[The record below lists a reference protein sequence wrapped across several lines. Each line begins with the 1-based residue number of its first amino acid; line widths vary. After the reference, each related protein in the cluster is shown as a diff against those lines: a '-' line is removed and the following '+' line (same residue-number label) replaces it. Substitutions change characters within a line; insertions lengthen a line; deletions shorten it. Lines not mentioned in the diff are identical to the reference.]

1 MGKVCGLNY
10 NDIFCLFGKLDELM
24 ETPMHQLSPDS
35 CHTSLANGNQNETAV
50 SPLCFEND
58 PPGKDCLKE
67 VKVFPGGPLF
77 CQNDETKEWALAG
90 IATVSS
96 RPKCGIEKFK
106 VSSIASST
114 EWILKTIEALSNTT

>member
-1 MGKVCGLNY
+1 
-10 NDIFCLFGKLDELM
+10 
-24 ETPMHQLSPDS
+24 MHQLSPDS
-35 CHTSLANGNQNETAV
+35 CHNFAPSQHQNNSERDSGA
-50 SPLCFEND
+50 SPPALCFEND

-77 CQNDETKEWALAG
+77 CQNEDTKEWALAG
-90 IATVSS
+90 IAPSSS

-114 EWILKTIEALSNTT
+114 EWILKTIEALSNTS